1 VVLLLS
7 AVSMNSCQRLL
18 CAVFLLQQCK
28 HCVVTARHVPLEVL
42 SSALHTTASQDF
54 DGSAAALTHAADFTA
69 AHVKLLQVAAPHLL
83 CSTFETGQLVRD
95 AARLQLGAGAVQTAH
110 HDRYTGASCFIVHGT
125 SAQLAYLANGSSSSG
140 SSSSSNKVQISVQ
153 ILPAN
158 LKLAPSLIS
167 FADDTHHA
175 ALHSDAS
182 VMQQQQ
188 QQQQP
193 PRHRALRRQLQHRSL
208 RLNVHPA
215 GIADAPQHGVVGLEI
230 TLAPGLALRSNGDA
244 AAAVLAEWA
253 QEWNSLR
260 NEQQIRQL
268 SWQSCAEGFA
278 GRTDR
283 GARHA
288 AEVVSLVDTLVALV
302 SHSQCVQCIMD
313 MYPSHAT

>member
-1 VVLLLS
+1 
-7 AVSMNSCQRLL
+7 MNSCQRLL

-28 HCVVTARHVPLEVL
+28 HCTARRVPLEIL

-54 DGSAAALTHAADFTA
+54 DGSAAALTHAGDFTA
-69 AHVKLLQVAAPHLL
+69 AHVKLLQVAAPHLV
-83 CSTFETGQLVRD
+83 CSTFETGQTVRD

-125 SAQLAYLANGSSSSG
+125 SAQLANLADNSSSSSSG
-140 SSSSSNKVQISVQ
+140 SNIMQISVQ

-167 FADDTHHA
+167 FADDAHHA
-175 ALHSDAS
+175 TLHSDAS
-182 VMQQQQ
+182 VM

-230 TLAPGLALRSNGDA
+230 TLAPGLAQRADGDA
-244 AAAVLAEWA
+244 AAAVLADWA

-268 SWQSCAEGFA
+268 SWQSCAEGFT
-278 GRTDR
+278 GHTQR

-288 AEVVSLVDTLVALV
+288 AEVVSLADTLVALV
-302 SHSQCVQCIMD
+302 RL
-313 MYPSHAT
+313 